1 MFRLAFSALILTACL
16 GGNKALA
23 QQQPAPAAPKAAQPT
38 PESAQ
43 PATQQAQPAAQPA
56 AKSDAPPATWI
67 AAAAY
72 ADESESDPMS
82 RSGGQQVAPG
92 FTAAPTH
99 RVTTDYMGRPLNKP
113 FKRLRRSDAQA
124 APAPAPAAA
133 PATNTL
139 GDQTAPVKA
148 APAKATPAGSDW

>member
-1 MFRLAFSALILTACL
+1 MLRLAFSALLLTACL
-16 GGNKALA
+16 GGTKALA
-23 QQQPAPAAPKAAQPT
+23 QQQPAPAAPKPAQTAPAS
-38 PESAQ
+38 EQ
-43 PATQQAQPAAQPA
+43 PATQSAQPAAQPA
-56 AKSDAPPATWI
+56 PKTDTPPATWI

-72 ADESESDPMS
+72 VDEAESDPMS

-113 FKRLRRSDAQA
+113 FKRVRRADAQPTQ
-124 APAPAPAAA
+124 APA

-139 GDQTAPVKA
+139 GNPAAPQKT
-148 APAKATPAGSDW
+148 APAKETQSGTSDW

>member
-1 MFRLAFSALILTACL
+1 MLRLAFSALILTACL
-16 GGNKALA
+16 GGTKALA
-23 QQQPAPAAPKAAQPT
+23 QQQPAPAAPQPVQPA
-38 PESAQ
+38 PES
-43 PATQQAQPAAQPA
+43 AQPAAQPA
-56 AKSDAPPATWI
+56 PKNDTPPATWI

-72 ADESESDPMS
+72 VDEGESDPIS

-113 FKRLRRSDAQA
+113 FKRVRRADAQ
-124 APAPAPAAA
+124 PAQA

-139 GDQTAPVKA
+139 GNQTATPA
-148 APAKATPAGSDW
+148 PATAPAKQTQTGSDW

>member
-1 MFRLAFSALILTACL
+1 MLRLAFSALILTACL
-16 GGNKALA
+16 GGTKALA
-23 QQQPAPAAPKAAQPT
+23 QQQPAPAAPQPAQPA

-43 PATQQAQPAAQPA
+43 PAPQSAQPAAQPA
-56 AKSDAPPATWI
+56 PKNDTPPATWV

-72 ADESESDPMS
+72 VDEAESDPIS

-113 FKRLRRSDAQA
+113 FKRVRRTDAQPA
-124 APAPAPAAA
+124 QAPAPVTNTMSNQTTTPAPAPAPAKD
-133 PATNTL
+133 TKT
-139 GDQTAPVKA
+139 
-148 APAKATPAGSDW
+148 GSDW